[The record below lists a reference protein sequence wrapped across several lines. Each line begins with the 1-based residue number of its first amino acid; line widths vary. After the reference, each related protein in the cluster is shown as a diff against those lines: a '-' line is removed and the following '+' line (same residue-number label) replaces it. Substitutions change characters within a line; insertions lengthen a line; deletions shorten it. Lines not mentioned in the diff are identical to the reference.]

1 MFYSPNKLALG
12 GVLAWIFIWVITPV
26 EVVGY
31 VAPGAVIYSLVGY
44 VFLVLGTVYGRRRAT
59 AEVESTAEAWS
70 GPLQHRLF
78 FGTATIGLLG
88 MGLRLFDR
96 LFLRGAQYGA
106 SALEFRD
113 ALSTTAVT
121 PIGAIASTL
130 FPFCLLPLLILLAS
144 RDGVRRPAM
153 LLLAVALFILPM
165 TESLFQLSRSFLIMT
180 LGLAFAAVVI
190 THYRGNPLNRRLL
203 LISVGGLVALAL
215 ASTAI
220 FSARLEA
227 GQWRLSDSV
236 FESVYAE
243 FLQPNQSAREAI
255 NSGSE
260 AASFTYNAI
269 LPNGMYYL
277 SGVYEM
283 SVLWDRPDGQE
294 HSYGQLLFLPFVRGL
309 SLLLGEDLLTGI
321 DVQGYIYRDGVF
333 QTFFGPLWVDFGWF
347 GPLFMALLGF
357 IAQRL
362 ADAVKLGSVG
372 KLPIYCFVAIVI
384 FFMPVTSLLVNGLG
398 VFCAIA
404 FAGFAIYAGDRF
416 PSPSGLQVDATP
428 EPGQVE
434 QPA

>member
-12 GVLAWIFIWVITPV
+12 GILAWILVWIITPV
-26 EVVGY
+26 EVVGH
-31 VAPGAVIYSLVGY
+31 VAIGALVYAMICY
-44 VFLVLGTVYGRRRAT
+44 VFLVLGTVYGRRRLPAQVK
-59 AEVESTAEAWS
+59 AVIEPWNGALER
-70 GPLQHRLF
+70 RLF
-78 FGTATIGLLG
+78 FGAATIGLLG

-96 LFLRGAQYGA
+96 LYLRGVQYGA

-121 PIGAIASTL
+121 PIGAVASTL
-130 FPFCLLPLLILLAS
+130 FPFCLLPLLLLLAS
-144 RDGVRRPAM
+144 RDGVKRPTL

-190 THYRGNPLNRRLL
+190 TYYRGNPFNRKLL
-203 LISVGGLVALAL
+203 LISVTGLVALAL

-227 GQWRLSDSV
+227 GQSRLSDSV

-243 FLQPNQSAREAI
+243 FLQPNQQAREAI

-283 SVLWDRPDGQE
+283 SVLWDRPDGQR

-309 SLLLGEDLLTGI
+309 SLLVGEDLLTGI

-347 GPLFMALLGF
+347 GPPFMALLGF
-357 IAQRL
+357 IAQWL
-362 ADAVKLGSVG
+362 ADAVRRGSVG

-404 FAGFAIYAGDRF
+404 FAGFAVYAGDRF
-416 PSPSGLQVDATP
+416 PSQPAIPVEIAP
-428 EPGQVE
+428 EPVE

>member
-12 GVLAWIFIWVITPV
+12 GILAWIFIWLITPV
-26 EVVGY
+26 DVIGHI
-31 VAPGAVIYSLVGY
+31 APGALVYSIICY
-44 VFLVLGTVYGRRRAT
+44 VFLFVGTLYGQRS
-59 AEVESTAEAWS
+59 STM
-70 GPLQHRLF
+70 GPAPIDSPWTGFLQTRLF
-78 FGTATIGLLG
+78 FGSAIIGLLG

-96 LFLRGAQYGA
+96 LYLRGAQYGA

-113 ALSTTAVT
+113 QLSTTAVT
-121 PIGAIASTL
+121 PVGAIASTL
-130 FPFCLLPLLILLAS
+130 FPFCLLPLLLLLAS
-144 RDGVRRPAM
+144 RDGLRRPAM
-153 LLLAVALFILPM
+153 VVLAVGLFILPM

-180 LGLAFAAVVI
+180 LGLAFAVVVI
-190 THYRGNPLNRRLL
+190 TRYQGNPFNRRLL
-203 LISVGGLVALAL
+203 LITVAGLVGLAL

-269 LPNGMYYL
+269 LPNGMYYM

-294 HSYGQLLFLPFVRGL
+294 HSYGALLFLPFVRGL
-309 SLLLGEDLLTGI
+309 SLITGEDLLTGI

-347 GPLFMALLGF
+347 GPLFMILLGF

-372 KLPIYCFVAIVI
+372 KLPIYAFVAIVI

-404 FAGFAIYAGDRF
+404 FAAFAMFTGDRF
-416 PSPSGLQVDATP
+416 PDEVSEPVEIAEPSEV
-428 EPGQVE
+428 
-434 QPA
+434 PA